1 MGIHPPLSQIFY
13 KIIKLNFKEWQRL
26 TNRTCTEESSSSP
39 LKKPPIYIYIYNF
52 KASLVEE
59 INIFLILD
67 CLLSPFHF
75 SCVHN
80 YWNDSSYLY
89 VHTYLPTYF
98 LSGTFIFLCKGGHD
112 SWVHRPK
119 LSYSLDIIKF
129 GEFFSKNHPLFKAP
143 NLWINLEPLF
153 KGHIY

>member
-89 VHTYLPTYF
+89 EHTYLPT
-98 LSGTFIFLCKGGHD
+98 FIRSIHLFMYVKVVMTRESTDPNSVTHSILLNLGNSFPKIVP
-112 SWVHRPK
+112 SSRP
-119 LSYSLDIIKF
+119 
-129 GEFFSKNHPLFKAP
+129 H
-143 NLWINLEPLF
+143 LWINFEPRF